1 MSAEIPSRSPS
12 GHEKRKPAWMN
23 AYTDFA
29 LAIMLV
35 LGLWQVLAGLTA
47 VVGGGGLYVTPP
59 GYTYSFGVAGWG
71 WVILLLG
78 VFIAGAGVVV
88 LLGRSWG
95 DTAAIVL
102 ASLSMIVN
110 FLVIP
115 FYPIWSLVIIA
126 LNVTLIW
133 ALTTRGRNV
142 T

>member
-1 MSAEIPSRSPS
+1 
-12 GHEKRKPAWMN
+12 MN

-29 LAIMLV
+29 LAILLV

-59 GYTYSFGVAGWG
+59 GYTYSFSVAGWG

-78 VFIAGAGVVV
+78 VLIAGAGVGVV
-88 LLGRSWG
+88 LGRRWG

-110 FLVIP
+110 FLMIP
-115 FYPIWSLVIIA
+115 FYPIWSMVIIA

-133 ALTTRGRNV
+133 ALTTRSRNV